1 MSNTI
6 VHILLLSDICA
17 NICQYTELN
26 IYKLSPIKFQMNHN
40 EIKLFSPA
48 TVANVACG
56 FDVLGFCLDT
66 VGDEMV
72 IRKVDKKGIRIT
84 KIEGFKLPFE
94 TELNVAGV
102 SALAMYQELQPDC
115 GFEIEIKKNIKPGS
129 GIGSSAAS
137 AVGSVY
143 GINALLE
150 SPLNKT
156 QLTRF
161 AMKGEAFAS
170 GSEHADNIAPALFGG
185 FTLVKSVNPLEIL
198 QIPSP
203 DNLYVTIIHPQIEI
217 KTAISRAILPKN
229 IALQDAVTQWANVGS
244 FIHSLHTSDYPLMK
258 RSLHDV
264 IIEPHRSKLIPHYDE
279 VKKQTLN
286 VGALGT
292 NISGSGPSIF
302 SLCEGIKTANQVKD
316 VMRKIYSNTGIDFD
330 IHVSKMNTQGV
341 KVL

>member
-1 MSNTI
+1 MKKS
-6 VHILLLSDICA
+6 
-17 NICQYTELN
+17 
-26 IYKLSPIKFQMNHN
+26 

-56 FDVLGFCLDT
+56 FDVLGLCLDT
-66 VGDEMV
+66 IGDEMV
-72 IRKVDKKGIRIT
+72 VRKVDKKGVRIT

-143 GINALLE
+143 GINALLG

-156 QLTRF
+156 QLTQF
-161 AMKGEAFAS
+161 AIKGEALAS

-185 FTLVKSVNPLEIL
+185 FTLVKSVSPLEIL

-229 IALQDAVTQWANVGS
+229 VPLKAAINQWANVGS
-244 FIHSLHTSDYPLMK
+244 FIHSLHTSDYPLMQ

-264 IIEPHRSKLIPHYDE
+264 IIEPHRSKLIPHYNE
-279 VKKQTLN
+279 VKQQTLK

-302 SLCEGIKTANQVKD
+302 SLCKGIENANKVRD
-316 VMRKIYSNTGIDFD
+316 VMRNIYSNTGIEFD
-330 IHVSKMNTQGV
+330 VHVSKINTQGV
-341 KVL
+341 KIL

>member
-1 MSNTI
+1 MKKS
-6 VHILLLSDICA
+6 
-17 NICQYTELN
+17 
-26 IYKLSPIKFQMNHN
+26 

-56 FDVLGFCLDT
+56 FDVLGLCLDT
-66 VGDEMV
+66 IGDEMV
-72 IRKVDKKGIRIT
+72 VRKVDKKGVRIT

-143 GINALLE
+143 GINALLG

-156 QLTRF
+156 QLTQF
-161 AMKGEAFAS
+161 AIKGEALAS

-229 IALQDAVTQWANVGS
+229 VPLKAAINQWANVGS
-244 FIHSLHTSDYPLMK
+244 FIHSLHTSDYPLMQ

-264 IIEPHRSKLIPHYDE
+264 IIEPHRSKLIPHYNE
-279 VKKQTLN
+279 IKQQTLN
-286 VGALGT
+286 AGALGT

-302 SLCEGIKTANQVKD
+302 SLCEGIENANKVRD
-316 VMRKIYSNTGIDFD
+316 VMRNIYSNTGIEFD
-330 IHVSKMNTQGV
+330 VHVSKINTQGV
-341 KVL
+341 KIL

>member
-1 MSNTI
+1 MKKS
-6 VHILLLSDICA
+6 
-17 NICQYTELN
+17 
-26 IYKLSPIKFQMNHN
+26 

-56 FDVLGFCLDT
+56 FDVLGLCLDT
-66 VGDEMV
+66 IGDEMV
-72 IRKVDKKGIRIT
+72 VRKVDKKGVRIT

-143 GINALLE
+143 GINALLG

-156 QLTRF
+156 QLTQF
-161 AMKGEAFAS
+161 AIKGEALAS

-185 FTLVKSVNPLEIL
+185 FTLVKSVSPLEIL

-229 IALQDAVTQWANVGS
+229 VPLENAIIQWANVGS
-244 FIHSLHTSDYPLMK
+244 FIHSLHTSDYPLMQ

-264 IIEPHRSKLIPHYDE
+264 IIEPHRSKLIPHYNE
-279 VKKQTLN
+279 VKQQTLN
-286 VGALGT
+286 AGALGT

-302 SLCEGIKTANQVKD
+302 SLCEGIENANKVRD
-316 VMRKIYSNTGIDFD
+316 VMRNIYSNTGIEFD
-330 IHVSKMNTQGV
+330 VHVSKINTQGV
-341 KVL
+341 KIL

>member
-1 MSNTI
+1 
-6 VHILLLSDICA
+6 
-17 NICQYTELN
+17 
-26 IYKLSPIKFQMNHN
+26 MNKS

-56 FDVLGFCLDT
+56 FDVLGLCLDT
-66 VGDEMV
+66 IGDEMV
-72 IRKVDKKGIRIT
+72 VRKVDKKGVRIT

-143 GINALLE
+143 GINALLG

-156 QLTRF
+156 QLTQF
-161 AMKGEAFAS
+161 AIKGEALAS

-229 IALQDAVTQWANVGS
+229 VPLEDAINQWANVGS
-244 FIHSLHTSDYPLMK
+244 FIHSLHTSDYPLMQ

-264 IIEPHRSKLIPHYDE
+264 IIEPHRSKLIPHYNE
-279 VKKQTLN
+279 IKQQTLN
-286 VGALGT
+286 AGALGT

-302 SLCEGIKTANQVKD
+302 SLCKGIENANKVRG
-316 VMRKIYSNTGIDFD
+316 VMTNIYSNTGIEFD
-330 IHVSKMNTQGV
+330 VHVSKINTQGV
-341 KVL
+341 KVI

>member
-1 MSNTI
+1 MKKS
-6 VHILLLSDICA
+6 
-17 NICQYTELN
+17 
-26 IYKLSPIKFQMNHN
+26 

-56 FDVLGFCLDT
+56 FDVLGLCLDT
-66 VGDEMV
+66 IGDEMV
-72 IRKVDKKGIRIT
+72 VRKVDEKGVRIT

-143 GINALLE
+143 GINALLG

-156 QLTRF
+156 QLTQF
-161 AMKGEAFAS
+161 AIKGEALAS

-229 IALQDAVTQWANVGS
+229 VPLEDAINQWANVGS
-244 FIHSLHTSDYPLMK
+244 FIHSLHTSDYPLMQ

-264 IIEPHRSKLIPHYDE
+264 IIEPHRSKLIPHYNE
-279 VKKQTLN
+279 VKQQTLN
-286 VGALGT
+286 AGALGT

-302 SLCEGIKTANQVKD
+302 SLCKGIENANKVRD
-316 VMRKIYSNTGIDFD
+316 VMRNIYSNTGIEFD
-330 IHVSKMNTQGV
+330 VHVSKINTQGV
-341 KVL
+341 KIL